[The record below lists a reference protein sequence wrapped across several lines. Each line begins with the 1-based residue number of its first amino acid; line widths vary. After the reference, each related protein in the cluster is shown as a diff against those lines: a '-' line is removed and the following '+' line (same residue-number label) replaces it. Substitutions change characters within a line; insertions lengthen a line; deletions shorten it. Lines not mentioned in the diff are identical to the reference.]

1 MNAPPL
7 TITGPAALVEAVPYL
22 LGFTPTDS
30 LVIVGLAANT
40 VAVTAR
46 VDLDGL
52 SPKQI
57 TELACTLRDKA
68 DATAMIAL
76 IYGPTADPE
85 PVASAARAAGLQL
98 AEHLRVDQG
107 RYWSLTCPLEGCCPA
122 QGRPIPQAGPVAA
135 EFVLNGHAPL
145 ASRDDLAVALQPDD
159 DKGQC
164 LTAELE
170 RVRAEL
176 ADELA
181 TAGDILLGADNRP
194 DRRWTDAETVCLGVA
209 LSGYPVRDAA
219 WMAIEDGSLDGRD
232 LFAHLARTLPA
243 GHRAPA
249 LFLFAWKTWRL
260 GHGALASIAVNRALD
275 DDPNYSAA
283 RLLEA
288 ALTKAIDPRR
298 MPQLEL
304 PS

>member
-1 MNAPPL
+1 MPDRGLLPP
-7 TITGPAALVEAVPYL
+7 E
-22 LGFTPTDS
+22 
-30 LVIVGLAANT
+30 
-40 VAVTAR
+40 
-46 VDLDGL
+46 
-52 SPKQI
+52 
-57 TELACTLRDKA
+57 
-68 DATAMIAL
+68 
-76 IYGPTADPE
+76 
-85 PVASAARAAGLQL
+85 
-98 AEHLRVDQG
+98 
-107 RYWSLTCPLEGCCPA
+107 
-122 QGRPIPQAGPVAA
+122 GRPIPSAGVVAA

-145 ASRDDLAVALQPDD
+145 ASRDDLAAALQPDD
-159 DKGQC
+159 DQGQR
-164 LTAELE
+164 LTAELD
-170 RVRAEL
+170 RVRAEH

-181 TAGDILLGADNRP
+181 TASDTLLGADNRP
-194 DRRWTDAETVCLGVA
+194 DRRWTDDETVRLGAA
-209 LSGYPVRDAA
+209 LSDYPVRDAA
-219 WMAIEDGSLDGRD
+219 WMAIEDGSLDGRE

-260 GHGALASIAVNRALD
+260 GDGALASVAVDLALH